1 MDFPFYGNAWNASS
15 RPFYGQSFRKAP
27 VEVQPKV
34 RTPPPPPPPPPQ
46 VMKPKVVSI
55 PVRFVGSERSRP
67 DSSHSAVKIQKV
79 FRGFLVRKSMKKIK
93 AVRGEVN
100 DIGRRVSNRETV
112 DLIRNDSKERLK
124 VNEMLMSLLFKLDS
138 VRGIDSG
145 VRDCRKSVIKKVIAL
160 QELVDAIVSGDQS
173 LDSNNAD
180 RVAENGTADQNQ
192 AINSSS
198 DDCNQI
204 HTPEQQTHD
213 EITNDAGLTMP
224 NLSESQVIPQNQET
238 VESSKEMIDN
248 EGDEESDTD
257 SSANPE
263 NIAVEEEESETSQ
276 ADEEKEES
284 NNNSNKEDKELV
296 RKMMEDNEKMMGLM
310 ADLVDKNEKQTLL
323 LSDLCQRVERL
334 EKAFLCEILRRNKR
348 RNAVDCVQKC
358 GKR

>member
-34 RTPPPPPPPPPQ
+34 RTPPPPPQ
-46 VMKPKVVSI
+46 VIKPKVVSI

-67 DSSHSAVKIQKV
+67 GSSHPAVKIQKV
-79 FRGFLVRKSMKKIK
+79 FRGFLVRKSMEKIK
-93 AVRGEVN
+93 AVREQVN
-100 DIGRRVSNRETV
+100 DIGRRVSNKETV

-180 RVAENGTADQNQ
+180 TVAENETADQNQ
-192 AINSSS
+192 GINSSF

-204 HTPEQQTHD
+204 HT
-213 EITNDAGLTMP
+213 
-224 NLSESQVIPQNQET
+224 QNQET
-238 VESSKEMIDN
+238 VESSKEMVDHQ
-248 EGDEESDTD
+248 EDEESETD

-263 NIAVEEEESETSQ
+263 NIAFEEEESETSQ
-276 ADEEKEES
+276 ADEEKEE
-284 NNNSNKEDKELV
+284 NDNNSNKEDKELL

-323 LSDLCQRVERL
+323 LSHLCQRVERL
-334 EKAFLCEILRRNKR
+334 EKAFFCETLRRNKR
-348 RNAVDCVQKC
+348 RNAADCVQKC